1 MERIFMKSSTAYIR
15 QLVKDISCGKIGIP
29 VFQRNF
35 VWKPEQILDLF
46 DSIHKGY
53 PVGTVLLW
61 APDEEILCKDI
72 ITDKVIPDYHPT
84 YYVLDGRQRLT
95 TFFGCI
101 SADTNK
107 PACYK
112 VAYNLKTDSFEY
124 TKKNDPLSIQVSEI
138 FDTFKMLGRLQ
149 EIVSQEADSSKVQLY
164 ADRAKEMNSILQEYM
179 VNQVSLEHCT
189 LEQARIVFSRINSKG
204 TDISR
209 AAMLQAV
216 TYNEGGHLL
225 TNAIQDIRALLVP
238 YNFDGLSED
247 EILNCFF
254 RYENK
259 KFYDVSMKEM
269 EQMDFMNHENDVKEV
284 VVKAVKF
291 LYEECGV
298 THSLLLPYTKQLYA
312 FTWLFKENPDLSP
325 ELMQEAKKWFVY
337 TTSQQIFQNG
347 SLKNTRN
354 VFNRFESF
362 IKGDICT
369 AIDYMDWNVPSLLDF
384 KFTKKSARSIFM
396 LLALQNVYRQ
406 HSAENCKSSYIGHVH
421 FGGNNPACYFVLINQ
436 SDKQEISDILFS
448 KTVNL
453 ADYEDKFKRHCLD
466 WEMVQAFRKGD
477 MNSFIALRT
486 KEILASQKA
495 LLEPYA
501 KFENSTQIP

>member
-1 MERIFMKSSTAYIR
+1 MKRIFMKSSTAYIR

-35 VWKPEQILDLF
+35 VWKQEQILDLF

-53 PVGTVLLW
+53 PVGTILLW
-61 APDEEILCKDI
+61 APHEEIICKDI
-72 ITDKVIPDYHPT
+72 ITDKVIPGFHPSS
-84 YYVLDGRQRLT
+84 YVLDGRQRLT

-101 SADTNK
+101 SADPDK
-107 PACYK
+107 PSCYK
-112 VAYNLKTDSFEY
+112 VAYNLKTDNFEY
-124 TKKNDPLSIQVSEI
+124 PKKPDPLSVQVSDI

-149 EIVSQEADSSKVQLY
+149 EIISQEDDINEVQLY
-164 ADRAKEMNSILQEYM
+164 ADRAKEMNSVLQEYM

-254 RYENK
+254 RFENK

-269 EQMDFMNHENDVKEV
+269 ELMDFMKHEDDVKDV
-284 VVKAVKF
+284 LLKAVKF

-298 THSLLLPYTKQLYA
+298 TNSSLLPYTKQLYA
-312 FTWLFKENPDLSP
+312 LTWLFKEMPILS
-325 ELMQEAKKWFVY
+325 LNMIQEAKKWFIY
-337 TTSQQIFQNG
+337 TTSQQVFQNS
-347 SLKNTRN
+347 SLKNTRKIL
-354 VFNRFESF
+354 NRFESF
-362 IKGDICT
+362 VRGDAST
-369 AIDYMDWNVPSLLDF
+369 AIDYVDWNVPALLDF
-384 KFTKKSARSIFM
+384 KVTKKSARAIFM
-396 LLALQNVYRQ
+396 ILALQRVYR
-406 HSAENCKSSYIGHVH
+406 ENSSENRICSYKGHIH
-421 FGGNNPACYFVLINQ
+421 FGSNNPACYFVIINNT
-436 SDKQEISDILFS
+436 DKQEISDILFS
-448 KTVNL
+448 KYVNL
-453 ADYEDKFKRHCLD
+453 TDYEDKFKRHCLSWD
-466 WEMVQAFRKGD
+466 MVQAFRNGEL
-477 MNSFIALRT
+477 NNFISLRT
-486 KEILASQKA
+486 KEILESQQA
-495 LLEPYA
+495 LLESY
-501 KFENSTQIP
+501 KNY